1 LSKFGLQ
8 LWRTHVHKAL
18 ACFCVPFAFLLHAVG
33 CAAPMAWTQDNR
45 CLDSIYP
52 AGTSRT
58 SAAFQFDR
66 TFEGDAGGGY
76 SCGLR
81 MRPSELRR
89 ALDTFRNGV
98 LYRDPSSINAVVQ
111 FPINV
116 HVSDGLEPV
125 AKKKTIRIKSAS
137 EWFAFQEKNLT
148 DAHLALVACSYL
160 GNVTLEGGR
169 SPGAM
174 IGLGAFWFQSFEG
187 SWRVKMTAV
196 NIDPLSP
203 DKLAKACTPPGAE
216 SR

>member
-1 LSKFGLQ
+1 MFIKR
-8 LWRTHVHKAL
+8 WL
-18 ACFCVPFAFLLHAVG
+18 AFAFLLHAVG
-33 CAAPMAWTQDNR
+33 CVVPMAQAQDHR

-52 AGTSRT
+52 ADSSRT
-58 SAAFQFDR
+58 SVAFQFDR

-76 SCGLR
+76 SCGLG
-81 MRPSELRR
+81 MRPSELRK
-89 ALDTFRNGV
+89 ALDVFRNGV
-98 LYRDPSSINAVVQ
+98 LYHDPSSINAVVR
-111 FPINV
+111 FPINAY
-116 HVSDGLEPV
+116 VSDKLGSV
-125 AKKKTIRIKSAS
+125 AKKKTIRIKSVS
-137 EWFAFQEKNLT
+137 EWFAFQQKYLT
-148 DAHLALVACSYL
+148 DAHLALIACSYL